1 MKQIIASFAIAL
13 VLLGCSG
20 TDSSEVAVQTTT
32 TTEPPA
38 ATTTAAPTTTTT
50 AAPTTTTTTVPV
62 KRWVWEESIEYN
74 VNYLIGAPIDPAM
87 ADDVNEIDRLLDIA
101 GYSVDEHYWASYIAS
116 ADIACTTIEVFYDVA
131 IEENWNKW
139 EAAEGIELWAETMNE
154 AVQAQPGL
162 RAISDDEAIAIK
174 MVGLYAIGC
183 AWIWDFFIEFIDS

>member
-32 TTEPPA
+32 TSEPPVT
-38 ATTTAAPTTTTT
+38 TTTAAPTTTT
-50 AAPTTTTTTVPV
+50 TTTTTTVPV
-62 KRWVWEESIEYN
+62 KRWVWEESYDYN
-74 VNYLIGAPIDPAM
+74 VNYLIGAPIDPAL
-87 ADDVNEIDRLLDIA
+87 ADEVNEIDMFLGIVD
-101 GYSVDEHYWASYIAS
+101 YSVDEHYWASYIAL
-116 ADIACTTIEVFYDVA
+116 ADVTCASLEALYDTG

-139 EAAEGIELWAETMNE
+139 EATDGLDVWAGAMILVVHE
-154 AVQAQPGL
+154 QPGL

-174 MVGLYAIGC
+174 MVGLYASGC